1 VADCAI
7 YDQEDAER
15 FARALL
21 VPAED
26 FDASAWLPDTEL
38 VFAALADPE
47 GLARFVPQLTSIRHG
62 DGDRVEVEARYEGRT
77 QRGEA

>member
-1 VADCAI
+1 MADCAI

-26 FDASAWLPDTEL
+26 FDASAWLPDAEL
-38 VFAALADPE
+38 AE
-47 GLARFVPQLTSIRHG
+47 RFVAPMDHVSVR
-62 DGDRVEVEARYEGRT
+62 RSERSRGR
-77 QRGEA
+77 A